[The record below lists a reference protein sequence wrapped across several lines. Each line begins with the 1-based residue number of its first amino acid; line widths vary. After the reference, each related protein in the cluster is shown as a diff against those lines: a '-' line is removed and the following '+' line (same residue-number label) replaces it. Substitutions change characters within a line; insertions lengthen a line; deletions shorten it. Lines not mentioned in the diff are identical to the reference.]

1 MSQENL
7 KTLRGARYRVSLPP
21 EGAAKRRTLDERLFV
36 RFPVLYRLVAT
47 GVRRMPVGSR
57 LRRASIART
66 FARSIAA
73 ANRRDF
79 EVLVIGLDPGIVYHP
94 RADEPDPSPHVGRDA
109 FERLTQGFVES

>member
-66 FARSIAA
+66 FARSTHG
-73 ANRRDF
+73 N
-79 EVLVIGLDPGIVYHP
+79 LDPTKCGYVLLQDGNILEHV
-94 RADEPDPSPHVGRDA
+94 EPV
-109 FERLTQGFVES
+109 VE